1 MQTGYIYK
9 NDLGK
14 ACFQHDMTY
23 GEYKDLTKRTQSD
36 KVPKDEAFEVASNP
50 NYDGYER
57 RLAVIVYKFFDKKSR
72 GSGVNVTQNQQL
84 ANELHKPIIRKRNR
98 RRVYSS
104 FKDNIWG
111 VDLADMQL
119 ISKYNKKIRY
129 LLCVID
135 LFGKYAWVVP
145 LKDKKGIAIVNA
157 FRSILDSSKR
167 KPNKI
172 WFDQGSEFNNSSF
185 KKWLKVNGI
194 EMYSTHNEGKSVVS
208 EDLSEL

>member
-36 KVPKDEAFEVASNP
+36 KVSKDEAFEVASNP

-57 RLAVIVYKFFDKKSR
+57 RLAVIVYKFSDKKSR

-119 ISKYNKKIRY
+119 ISKYSKKNRY

-157 FRSILDSSKR
+157 FRSILDSSKC

-194 EMYSTHNEGKSVVS
+194 EMYSTHNERKSVVS